1 MILYTDIES
10 VVYNFNGTI
19 YGGYVRDK
27 MIKDYYKE
35 LYYIS
40 GYLEKDINNP
50 KIGKSTIKRLIE
62 PNDMDIYFKNKKE
75 AKKFIEELETYGNII
90 IIKNN
95 DFTYTGIYSL
105 IEHKEISLIIDD
117 KNLIFDISYPLP
129 NTENECNELE
139 PPFNNL
145 DMLCNGFLMDN
156 KSIRY
161 SKSTGTYIDDLDE
174 NERKKEIANIRF
186 DIYEMKTYLIRGLKI
201 EEPYIIRRIY
211 KMINRKFGWIIINT
225 PFIIIKNNNE
235 CICKKCNEYSQLY
248 FKIGDETYDKNC
260 FYEKLYLKEF

>member
-1 MILYTDIES
+1 MITYTNIES
-10 VVYNFNGTI
+10 VIYDFKGVI

-35 LYYIS
+35 LYYSS
-40 GYLEKDINNP
+40 GYLEKDFNNN
-50 KIGKSTIKRLIE
+50 KIAKSLIKRTIE
-62 PNDMDIYFKNKKE
+62 PNDMDIYFKSKKE
-75 AKKFIEELETYGNII
+75 ANDFIEELRTYGNII
-90 IIKNN
+90 IFKNN

-105 IEHKEISLIIDD
+105 IEHKQISLII
-117 KNLIFDISYPLP
+117 NNNTLLFDISYPLP
-129 NTENECNELE
+129 NTEKECNDLE
-139 PPFNNL
+139 PPFNNI

-156 KSIRY
+156 KGIRY
-161 SKSTGTYIDDLDE
+161 SNTTGTYIDELFE
-174 NERKKEIANIRF
+174 YERKKEIANITF

-225 PFIIIKNNNE
+225 PFIIIKNNKD
-235 CICKKCNEYSQLY
+235 CICKKCNEYSKLY
-248 FKIGDETYDKNC
+248 FKIGDATYDKNC